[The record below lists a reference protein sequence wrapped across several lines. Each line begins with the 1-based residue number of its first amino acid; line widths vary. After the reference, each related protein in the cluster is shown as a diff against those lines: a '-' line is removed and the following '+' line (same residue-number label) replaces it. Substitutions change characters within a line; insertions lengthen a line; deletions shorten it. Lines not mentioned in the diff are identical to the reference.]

1 MRFRE
6 PVSERERGESHDP
19 LEGWRGR
26 GRRGGV
32 AGGGRVSAGSL
43 ARREQSWSL
52 VSLEG
57 TAEVDAGRGIAG
69 TAVFVGAGRRVG
81 LGGSEV
87 LLRGTLRGRSLNE
100 P

>member
-1 MRFRE
+1 MSRTTRWKG
-6 PVSERERGESHDP
+6 GEVAAG
-19 LEGWRGR
+19 EAGWPEV
-26 GRRGGV
+26 GGCRWEV
-32 AGGGRVSAGSL
+32 AGSP